1 MAENE
6 VSDEVI
12 QSDISQVSMAA
23 MKPLMTQRE
32 FMYIDLDLLYDFRLT
47 ALMAY
52 IRGEE
57 DYKYVTQH
65 LDEYLQAPSLEVCK
79 FFPKFNLTERN
90 IDEFLANPEYKE
102 FVAALALPTGFMA
115 ELQDIIKFV
124 NTENESKE
132 THRSLKITLNCR
144 YRNLHPSIVDRVVD
158 AIHKSDPNV
167 RIEVTEYKDWS
178 EVPADLIKMQDMI
191 CVYDVRNFLSTGT
204 TSQKLLTELN
214 ELHNCSIVGLRV
226 SDLDDEETPVGLDN
240 LQDVLSIMCK
250 KFTLVGKT
258 LLKEVKGTTNG

>member
-12 QSDISQVSMAA
+12 KSDISQVSMAA

-47 ALMAY
+47 ALMAF
-52 IRGEE
+52 IHGKEE
-57 DYKYVTQH
+57 YDYLYSH
-65 LDEYLQAPSLEVCK
+65 LQQYLEAPTLEICK
-79 FFPKFNLTERN
+79 FFPSMNVKESDLDDFIN
-90 IDEFLANPEYKE
+90 NPEYRA
-102 FVAALALPTGFMA
+102 FFAALAVPTNFMK

-144 YRNLHPSIVDRVVD
+144 YKNLHPYIINRVVD

-167 RIEVTEYKDWS
+167 KIEVTEYANWF
-178 EVPADLIKMQDMI
+178 EVPEELIKMQDMI
-191 CVYDVRNFLSTGT
+191 CVYDVRNFLETGT
-204 TSQKLLTELN
+204 SSQKLLTELN
-214 ELHNCSIVGLRV
+214 ELANCSIVGLKV
-226 SDLDDEETPVGLDN
+226 SDLGKEDTEIGLVN
-240 LQDVLSIMCK
+240 LQDVISIMCK
-250 KFTLVGKT
+250 KFTLVDKSILSMEG
-258 LLKEVKGTTNG
+258 LRNG